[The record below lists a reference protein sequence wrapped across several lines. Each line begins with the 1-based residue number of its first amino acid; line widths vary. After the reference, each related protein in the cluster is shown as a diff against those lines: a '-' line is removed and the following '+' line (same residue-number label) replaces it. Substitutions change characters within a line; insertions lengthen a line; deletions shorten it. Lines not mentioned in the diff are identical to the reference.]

1 MAIQPIKKD
10 YSMDT
15 TQELITIQELSERLK
30 LHVVTT
36 RGLHRRGVIPSIKI
50 GHRTLRFDYA
60 EVVQA
65 LRDANDPSVTDSE

>member
-30 LHVVTT
+30 LHVV
-36 RGLHRRGVIPSIKI
+36 
-50 GHRTLRFDYA
+50 
-60 EVVQA
+60 
-65 LRDANDPSVTDSE
+65 RDANDPSVADSE